1 MNYNYFYLTDKD
13 GKSNCVIRSFCK
25 IYDMEYDDVSK
36 ELLTISKELNCNFND
51 IETFEEFMRWRNTI
65 KLDNYQDE
73 LIKDLKLDNGKY
85 IIFCYDKKDFY
96 HMVPVINKTV
106 YDYNN
111 DSLKLYVISIY
122 KVNPWSVSC

>member
-36 ELLTISKELNCNFND
+36 ELLTISEELNCNFND
-51 IETFEEFMRWRNTI
+51 IETFEKFMRLRNTI

-111 DSLKLYVISIY
+111 ESLKLYVISIY
-122 KVNPWSVSC
+122 KVNP

>member
-1 MNYNYFYLTDKD
+1 MNYNYFYLTDKE

-25 IYDMEYDDVSK
+25 IYDKEYEDVSN
-36 ELLTISKELNCNFND
+36 ELLSISKELNCNFND
-51 IETFEEFMRWRNTI
+51 IETFEEFMRLRNTI

-73 LIKDLKLDNGKY
+73 LIKDLKLDDGKY

-111 DSLKLYVISIY
+111 DSLNLYVISIY
-122 KVNPWSVSC
+122 KVNP

>member
-51 IETFEEFMRWRNTI
+51 IETFEKFMRLRNTI
-65 KLDNYQDE
+65 KLDNYHDE

-85 IIFCYDKKDFY
+85 IVFCYDKKDFY
-96 HMVPVINKTV
+96 HMVPVINKTI
-106 YDYNN
+106 YDYSD
-111 DSLKLYVISIY
+111 DSLNLYVISIY
-122 KVNPWSVSC
+122 KVNP

>member
-1 MNYNYFYLTDKD
+1 MNYNYFYLNDKE

-36 ELLTISKELNCNFND
+36 KLLTISEELNCNFND
-51 IETFEEFMRWRNTI
+51 IETFEKFMRLRNTI

-122 KVNPWSVSC
+122 KVNP

>member
-51 IETFEEFMRWRNTI
+51 IETFEEFMRLRNTI
-65 KLDNYQDE
+65 KLDNYHDE
-73 LIKDLKLDNGKY
+73 LIKDLKLDNSKY

-96 HMVPVINKTV
+96 HMVPVINETV

-111 DSLKLYVISIY
+111 DSLNLYVISIY
-122 KVNPWSVSC
+122 KVNP

>member
-1 MNYNYFYLTDKD
+1 MNYNYFYLTDRE

-51 IETFEEFMRWRNTI
+51 IESFEKFMRLRNTI

-73 LIKDLKLDNGKY
+73 LIKDLKLDEGKY

-106 YDYNN
+106 NDYNN
-111 DSLKLYVISIY
+111 DSLNLYVISIY
-122 KVNPWSVSC
+122 KVNP

>member
-1 MNYNYFYLTDKD
+1 MNYNYFYLTDRE
-13 GKSNCVIRSFCK
+13 GKSNCVVRSFCK

-51 IETFEEFMRWRNTI
+51 IETFEEFMRLRNTI
-65 KLDNYQDE
+65 KLDNYRDE

-85 IIFCYDKKDFY
+85 IVFCYDKKDFY

-111 DSLKLYVISIY
+111 DSLNLYVISIY
-122 KVNPWSVSC
+122 KVNP